1 MFPDD
6 YFYINE
12 PTEENLNNPL
22 DAKYFLGEGEEIDK
36 KIDEVGDDL
45 IASPFKGSFLS
56 DSIATIYKYYKVQRT
71 SEYLDDLKKLGY
83 TSSTTSGITTVSY
96 THLTLPTTLHECR
109 SRWSPYH

>member
-1 MFPDD
+1 MSADAMPKKPWPKGHEHGIFITTYGKIVFNQLFPDD

-56 DSIATIYKYYKVQRT
+56 DSIATIYKYYKAQRT
-71 SEYLDDLKKLGY
+71 SE
-83 TSSTTSGITTVSY
+83 
-96 THLTLPTTLHECR
+96 
-109 SRWSPYH
+109 